1 MKIFGIHDGHN
12 ASLSFLEDG
21 IIKFAIQEERYTY
34 EKNQGGIPYR
44 SIDYARDKFSI
55 NDDDVVGFV
64 GKHLPTHDWT
74 KTNVL
79 NLYGRANSSANVV
92 RHYLKNIGFIYN
104 LYSKNVNKP
113 SLMMIS

>member
-64 GKHLPTHDWT
+64 GTHLPTHDWT
-74 KTNVL
+74 DEKQGKAERIQSHLEFQYQPN
-79 NLYGRANSSANVV
+79 
-92 RHYLKNIGFIYN
+92 
-104 LYSKNVNKP
+104 
-113 SLMMIS
+113 